1 MSINFQLISSAYL
14 FCRTI
19 NNVQISLKVR
29 NLKIVRKRSNITSTK
44 QNSIVHDSKNRS
56 QLPNLRTKLDL
67 KWENS
72 KLRFY
77 TWYFHKLHEELQQK
91 GVHQNRHMSILFI
104 CLCLESPY
112 YGYQGTL
119 TSMGCFSHNRGMYIQ
134 YKI

>member
-72 KLRFY
+72 QLRFY
-77 TWYFHKLHEELQQK
+77 TWYFHKLHEELQK
-91 GVHQNRHMSILFI
+91 KCVHQNRHMNTLLIS
-104 CLCLESPY
+104 LCIESPS
-112 YGYQGTL
+112 YGFQWTQ
-119 TSMGCFSHNRGMYIQ
+119 TSMGCLSHNRGFYIQ
-134 YKI
+134 HNI